1 MIVGLVPGCGGGG
14 GSGGGYGSSSSSMV
28 YVWCV
33 RVVCVVCMDVC
44 GVCVCARACNADLL
58 CMQSSFLVIYSAC
71 SNTAFSGW
79 GAVGGGR
86 WAVGGRYGSSAIS
99 VRFGRIRIE

>member
-79 GAVGGGR
+79 AYIVHNQ
-86 WAVGGRYGSSAIS
+86 
-99 VRFGRIRIE
+99 